1 MKQDIDEL
9 SAHFNAAEA
18 LLDRAARAGME
29 VSRAKFEL
37 TGARDKLID
46 ARVVVHSFS
55 PAEISRITKPGLD
68 IATQATRVGEQAMQE
83 MLFRRKGLAASL
95 IVILLAIA
103 SIYLKLRELE
113 R

>member
-1 MKQDIDEL
+1 MQCHSEGEPGFEAAKLMKQDIDEL

-18 LLDRAARAGME
+18 LLDRAARAG
-29 VSRAKFEL
+29 
-37 TGARDKLID
+37 
-46 ARVVVHSFS
+46 
-55 PAEISRITKPGLD
+55 
-68 IATQATRVGEQAMQE
+68 
-83 MLFRRKGLAASL
+83 KGLAASL